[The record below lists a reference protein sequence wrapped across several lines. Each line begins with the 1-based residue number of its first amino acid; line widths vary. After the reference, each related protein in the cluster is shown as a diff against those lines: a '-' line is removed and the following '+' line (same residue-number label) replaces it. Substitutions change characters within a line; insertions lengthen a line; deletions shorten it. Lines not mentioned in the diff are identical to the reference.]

1 MSFSRRF
8 WSHFAPLIILCLLW
22 GGVFWRVLFA
32 SGADRVLFPPGDF
45 YNHYYNFA
53 TYQVERWHAGA
64 WPLWNPY
71 NGAGDPFAAN
81 IQLNT
86 FYPVRW
92 LTALIWGGDGWQVI
106 DHMREGAL
114 HILLTSLLMFGFVR
128 HKTRRA
134 MPALIGAVLWA
145 YGGYL
150 MSYPLQ
156 QTAVLAAAVWLPLIM
171 WGTWLLF
178 QTRRLFWGIFAGS
191 AGIALSL
198 LGGHPQTTL
207 YMMYAV
213 TAYGLYVGTRMYFVG
228 AQHAAPL
235 RGIASMILRLGVMFA
250 LGGALSAMQ
259 ILPSLEFMRLSGR
272 LNEFTYEQKA
282 QGFLVADVYQIFLP
296 GLRSAMSP
304 LYASLGGACLAVL
317 TLFPQR
323 SRQKDGL
330 EQGMVNESLVR
341 LVPTK
346 DSGASIPYESA
357 IWWLIGLAAL
367 AIGLGAETPLYAIAY
382 KLIPGIS
389 FFRQPERIAL
399 IVQFALVMLAVNGYR
414 TLSEEPRSVN
424 GFWRA
429 GTQLFAIGALAA
441 LALNWNTP
449 QRDLWA
455 LIFLNAILFAIWVI
469 AQSLGTYLQV
479 RAKPLPELQSSILYS
494 KSIGGVL
501 FALLLAFLAL
511 DLVLQTRQSIPY
523 VSDTPENRIA
533 LAAIL
538 EQTQVLDPTQIVSRV
553 DGAVGLR
560 DDALAFRVPNIYH
573 AGPLSIAKIE
583 DLRRTTV
590 PVDRFW
596 EVLSVRYATLSI
608 DKDPPP
614 EWHLISVGE
623 GINSIGESFRL
634 FELPNPRPLATLI
647 YDSRDAGGSVSFARE
662 IMADGR
668 INLRDIA
675 IATEPLNTPL
685 PSTRPTISQVSD
697 LHFQSPESLT
707 LHISTE
713 TNALL
718 SLSIPRYPGW
728 QAWVNGVP
736 TETVEIYAGLIG
748 IPVSAGMDQQI
759 ELKFISRPVEW
770 GILMSLGAGLLW
782 LGVGVWAFRRHR

>member
-1 MSFSRRF
+1 MSLSRRF
-8 WSHFAPLIILCLLW
+8 WSHLAPLIILILLW

-53 TYQVERWHAGA
+53 TYQVERWHEGA

-86 FYPVRW
+86 FYPPRW
-92 LTALIWGGDGWQVI
+92 LTAILWGGDGWQVA

-114 HILLTSLLMFGFVR
+114 HILITSLLMYGFVR

-134 MPALIGAVLWA
+134 APALIGAVMWA

-156 QTAVLAAAVWLPLIM
+156 QTAVLAAATWLPLIM
-171 WGTWLLF
+171 WGTWGMF
-178 QTRRLFWGIFAGS
+178 QSRGTLWGMFAGS

-207 YMMYAV
+207 YMFYAV
-213 TAYGLYVGTRMYFVG
+213 GVYGLYLGITSKSINGATQENGVG
-228 AQHAAPL
+228 QKWAPYIVPL
-235 RGIASMILRLGVMFA
+235 LSVALRLGAMFV

-259 ILPSLEFMRLSGR
+259 ILPALEFMSLSGR

-282 QGFLVADVYQIFLP
+282 QGFLLIDVLQIFVP

-304 LYASLGGACLAVL
+304 LYVSLGGACLAVL
-317 TLFPQR
+317 TLFRR
-323 SRQKDGL
+323 SSMQKGVADEGVS
-330 EQGMVNESLVR
+330 GH
-341 LVPTK
+341 VPTE
-346 DSGASIPYESA
+346 DASVIRPHETA
-357 IWWLIGLAAL
+357 FWWVIGLAAL
-367 AIGLGAETPLYAIAY
+367 AIGLGAETPLYSIAY
-382 KLIPGIS
+382 TLLPGIS

-399 IVQFALVMLAVNGYR
+399 IVQFALVMLAVEGYQGLQESLR
-414 TLSEEPRSVN
+414 VPRLWISGVII
-424 GFWRA
+424 
-429 GTQLFAIGALAA
+429 FALISLIGLAA
-441 LALNWNTP
+441 NWDNP
-449 QRDLWA
+449 QRDIWG
-455 LIFLNAILFAIWVI
+455 LITLNAVILSVWI
-469 AQSLGTYLQV
+469 AATLRDMSLMRFRAGMSIFNKGLHHAATYL
-479 RAKPLPELQSSILYS
+479 
-494 KSIGGVL
+494 
-501 FALLLAFLAL
+501 LLVILAL

-523 VSDTPENRIA
+523 VSDTPENRIT
-533 LAAIL
+533 LAPIL
-538 EQTQVLDPTQIVSRV
+538 QQTQVLDPTQITSRV

-573 AGPLSIAKIE
+573 AGPLSVAKIE

-614 EWHLISVGE
+614 EWTLIPIGE
-623 GINSIGESFRL
+623 GINSVGESFRL
-634 FELPNPRPLATLI
+634 FELPNPRPLAYLI
-647 YDSRDAGGSVSFARE
+647 YDSRDAGGSTAFARE

-668 INLRDIA
+668 INLREIA
-675 IATEPLNTPL
+675 ITTIALDTSL
-685 PSTRPTISQVSD
+685 PGIRPAISAIDD
-697 LHFQSPESLT
+697 LQFQSPESLT
-707 LHISTE
+707 LSVSTE

-728 QAWVNGVP
+728 LAWVNRVP
-736 TETVEIYAGLIG
+736 VETVEVYAGLIG
-748 IPVSAGMDQQI
+748 IPLAAGSDQQI

-770 GILMSLGAGLLW
+770 GVLISLGAGLMW
-782 LGVGVWAFRRHR
+782 LGLCFWAVRRR